1 MKRLKIFTWHVH
13 GNYLYYL
20 SQCDHEFYIPV
31 AADNRAGYGGR
42 GRTFPFGPNVHEVT
56 ESAVP
61 ELDVD
66 CVIFQSRQ
74 NYEVDQFRTLSA
86 AQRAL
91 PRLYLEHDP
100 PRTSPVDTC
109 HPMDD
114 PAVLLVHVTHF
125 NALMWDSGTVPTTV
139 IEHGVIV
146 PDAARYSGEEPCGLV
161 VVNGL
166 ANRGRRV
173 GADIYE
179 TLRTEL
185 PLDLV
190 GMESERSGGLGEV
203 PPMELPSFA
212 ARYRFFLHPMRW
224 TSLGL
229 AVCEAMMI
237 GMPVLG
243 LATTELPTVIR
254 NGESGFIETDPRRL
268 IAHGG
273 RLLNDLAEARRLGE
287 NARNVANERFG
298 IERFKRDWS
307 AALEAAMDRQPG
319 ALVGTARTGQAVVA
333 SS

>member
-20 SQCDHEFYIPV
+20 SQCDHELYIPV

-61 ELDVD
+61 ELGLD

-146 PDAARYSGEEPCGLV
+146 DLHGRFIQFDGKGQWDRAYSADAAIAALNWVDAKRADVPKLHHIRETQRIRAEYIWSPTD
-161 VVNGL
+161 
-166 ANRGRRV
+166 ADRARV
-173 GADIYE
+173 MADI
-179 TLRTEL
+179 
-185 PLDLV
+185 
-190 GMESERSGGLGEV
+190 SGV
-203 PPMELPSFA
+203 
-212 ARYRFFLHPMRW
+212 
-224 TSLGL
+224 
-229 AVCEAMMI
+229 
-237 GMPVLG
+237 
-243 LATTELPTVIR
+243 
-254 NGESGFIETDPRRL
+254 RRIL
-268 IAHGG
+268 YAQGS
-273 RLLNDLAEARRLGE
+273 D
-287 NARNVANERFG
+287 V
-298 IERFKRDWS
+298 S
-307 AALEAAMDRQPG
+307 
-319 ALVGTARTGQAVVA
+319 
-333 SS
+333 